1 MTDTETLQAIIQR
14 LQQVTYD
21 DPDPDHLQRVLLN
34 CASDLHHMVTGE
46 HLAVALSKAHQN
58 GVESA
63 CRLMAKTETNPNPAH
78 IGNN

>member
-1 MTDTETLQAIIQR
+1 MHTPETLQSIIQR

-21 DPDPDHLQRVLLN
+21 PDPDHMQRVLLN
-34 CASDLHHMVTGE
+34 CASDLHHM
-46 HLAVALSKAHQN
+46 AVGKHFAEALSEAHQN

-63 CRLMAKTETNPNPAH
+63 CRLMAKTETNPTPAH